1 MNENKK
7 EKSIEECE
15 QDFKNKVFG
24 ALQQRIPEAKRDED
38 GLLVIPASA
47 IERIR
52 SRRRKSTDNSEVD
65 KKQ

>member
-24 ALQQRIPEAKRDED
+24 ALQQRIPEAKIDED

-47 IERIR
+47 VETIR
-52 SRRRKSTDNSEVD
+52 NRKRNKPT
-65 KKQ
+65 Q

>member
-15 QDFKNKVFG
+15 QVFKDKVFG
-24 ALQQRIPEAKRDED
+24 ILQQRIPEAERDED

-47 IERIR
+47 VDRIR
-52 SRRRKSTDNSEVD
+52 NRRRNKPS
-65 KKQ
+65 Q

>member
-1 MNENKK
+1 MSENEK
-7 EKSIEECE
+7 EKTIEECE
-15 QDFKNKVFG
+15 QDFKDKVFG
-24 ALQQRIPEAKRDED
+24 ILQQRISEAERDED